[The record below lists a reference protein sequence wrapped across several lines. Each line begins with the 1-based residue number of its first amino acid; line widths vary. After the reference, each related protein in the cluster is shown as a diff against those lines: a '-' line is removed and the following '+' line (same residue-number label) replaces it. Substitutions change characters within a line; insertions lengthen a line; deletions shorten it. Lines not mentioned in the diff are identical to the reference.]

1 MINTYEDYKTNIQV
15 SRQIHRLL
23 KDLKTEDETFND
35 VLMKILRKGG
45 YLWIFSMNYHTTK

>member
-1 MINTYEDYKTNIQV
+1 MIYEDYKTNIQV

-23 KDLKTEDETFND
+23 KDMKNDDETFND

-45 YLWIFSMNYHTTK
+45 YL